1 MIHHFLLFC
10 CTIALVSAACTN
22 INLFEWLKDHEGVR
36 NCVYTCTAGHPTI
49 GIGFNL
55 DRSDAPTLIKNY
67 TPYDYRSLRLG
78 SQCFKTNQE
87 MEYLMQKDLELNF
100 YPCARSA
107 VRNYESLPQP
117 VRTII
122 VDMVF
127 NLGCAGFKSFKNT
140 IAAFERRDF
149 SAAAAGMEA
158 SLWCRQVGRR
168 CTHDVGVVRGCIGK

>member
-1 MIHHFLLFC
+1 MRLFLTTLC
-10 CTIALVSAACTN
+10 CIALVSASCSN
-22 INLFEWLKDHEGVR
+22 INLFAWLKEHEGVR
-36 NCVYTCTAGHPTI
+36 KCVYKCTAGHPTI

-55 DRSDAPTLIKNY
+55 DRSDAPKMISSY

-78 SQCFKTNQE
+78 AQCFKTDKE

-107 VRNYESLPQP
+107 VSNYASLPQP
-117 VRTII
+117 VRVVI

-127 NLGCAGFKSFKNT
+127 NLGCAGFKSFRNT

-149 SAAAAGMEA
+149 AAAANGMTN
-158 SLWCRQVGRR
+158 SRWCSQVGRR
-168 CTHDVGVVRGCIGK
+168 CTRNVNTVKGCIGK